1 LTYRGSPVTCDG
13 SMFTAIRDVVVNETP
28 ARTIAEGH
36 CYLADT
42 ERREFVVDFS
52 EILKALRAALS
63 LR

>member
-1 LTYRGSPVTCDG
+1 MHPSIATSNQTIQNSIFGSAYIHERHVD
-13 SMFTAIRDVVVNETP
+13 
-28 ARTIAEGH
+28 EGH
-36 CYLADT
+36 CYLAHT